1 MIQKKMTEEGLHY
14 WQKKFNVADERIKE
28 LERQVN
34 ASRRMRDMLEGV
46 KEEKIALI
54 RSNME
59 DLKGTYEKFMHENT
73 MCAEDV
79 RSEGIRNKEKY
90 EKGQEVIAHL
100 QAVIEMHVKTA
111 QADKLKGQRERE
123 TLEMNLQDY
132 ETHLRKIQGENTQ
145 IREKLRQTGED
156 LQVEKNEIFRYQKE
170 YEETPFIS
178 HAT

>member
-1 MIQKKMTEEGLHY
+1 
-14 WQKKFNVADERIKE
+14 
-28 LERQVN
+28 
-34 ASRRMRDMLEGV
+34 
-46 KEEKIALI
+46 
-54 RSNME
+54 
-59 DLKGTYEKFMHENT
+59 

-178 HAT
+178 HGTQTTAKVEMKDNFSQMVNNKPLPRFTQVAQQTLL